1 MNDPRRSFPVLL
13 AVTVLALSGAGLHA
27 QTVSNTA
34 AADPANPLMKQFV
47 MIFRQSTRQL
57 TEADKQRRDEETR
70 AWARQQNA
78 AGHKLDPHI
87 LAPESHWI
95 GPDGASGS
103 VPAHSAGPVTALLFF
118 EARDFAQA
126 GEVARAHPAARYGA
140 SVEVRPWAPP
150 PTPPPAAQP

>member
-13 AVTVLALSGAGLHA
+13 AVTALALSGASLQS
-27 QTVSNTA
+27 QTLSNTA
-34 AADPANPLMKQFV
+34 AADPANPPMKQFV
-47 MIFRQSTRQL
+47 MIFRQSNQQL
-57 TEADKQRRDEETR
+57 TETDKQRRDEETR

-95 GPDGASGS
+95 GPA
-103 VPAHSAGPVTALLFF
+103 PAHSAGPVTALLFF

-126 GEVARAHPAARYGA
+126 VEVAQAHPAVRYGA

-150 PTPPPAAQP
+150 PAPPPAVQP

>member
-1 MNDPRRSFPVLL
+1 MNDPRRSFLILL
-13 AVTVLALSGAGLHA
+13 AVAVLALPGAGLHS

-34 AADPANPLMKQFV
+34 VVDRANQPMNTFV
-47 MIFRQSTRQL
+47 MIFRQSNQQL

-87 LAPESHWI
+87 LAPESQWI
-95 GPDGASGS
+95 GPDGASG
-103 VPAHSAGPVTALLFF
+103 PTVTALLFF
-118 EARDFAQA
+118 EARNFAQA
-126 GEVARAHPAARYGA
+126 VEVARAHPAVRYGA

-150 PTPPPAAQP
+150 PAPPPAAQP